1 MSRPGVVPA
10 LPRRSRMQ
18 PTLDNLASPPS
29 DAELAADIK
38 RVKARLA
45 QHDAVNVM
53 KVKARLAERANIDI
67 MRVKTRLAE
76 RAAAKASAANVPAN
90 IPARRQEVPRVPRVA
105 RQPWQQLRNESAGRY
120 LAPHAGNPCKSLHL
134 SHPIHEY

>member
-38 RVKARLA
+38 R
-45 QHDAVNVM
+45 
-53 KVKARLAERANIDI
+53 VKARLAERANIDI